1 MKSISDFGT
10 LGTANDAPVFQLA
23 LDYAK
28 TNNVALSVPAGTFQ
42 MGAPLSYVT
51 TSANVFTPGLILVGE
66 GADKTTLV
74 NNHGSNDILIGTNT
88 AYKFQRHGIIEGM
101 SFTGL
106 GSGPKLSAAYNYQ
119 LNGLQITGKTNH
131 GLYIPTLL
139 GDADA
144 CNNISLDQVRID
156 NCGMWGIFCEVATGK
171 NELSFLSLRH
181 VFINQCGNLGTT
193 VGGGMYWRGQQLSMN
208 QVAFVLN
215 NNRGLYI
222 EGGAGVGSDI
232 HGANVTFENNVGI
245 HIQCYGIK
253 DVTLDNLQMYS
264 NDTYKTT
271 YGFKIDAN
279 STVATN
285 VLVRSGTI
293 RATTGNNPHIAFC
306 ATGANFSN
314 CKAQNITWDNYD
326 HTGQTRM
333 VGFTT

>member
-10 LGTANDAPVFQLA
+10 LGTANDAPVFQA
-23 LDYAK
+23 AFNYAMA
-28 TNNVALSVPAGTFQ
+28 NNVGLTVPAGSFQ
-42 MGAPLSYVT
+42 MGSPLMYVT
-51 TSANVFTPGLILVGE
+51 TSANPFTPGLVLVGE
-66 GADKTTLV
+66 GAEKSTFV
-74 NNHGSNDILIGTNT
+74 NNHGSNDIIIGTNT
-88 AYKFQRHGIIEGM
+88 SYKFQRHGTLEGL

-106 GSGPKLSAAYNYQ
+106 GSGPKLQSAYNYQ
-119 LNGLQITGKTNH
+119 LNDLQITGKPNH

-156 NCGMWGIFCEVATGK
+156 NCGMWGIFGEVATGH
-171 NELSFLSLRH
+171 NELSFLTLRN

-232 HGANVTFENNVGI
+232 YGSNVTFENNVGI

-253 DVTLDNLQMYS
+253 DVNFDNLQMYS

-271 YGFKIDAN
+271 YGFKIDA
-279 STVATN
+279 STTIATN
-285 VLVRSGTI
+285 VLVRSGMV
-293 RATTGNNPHIAFC
+293 RATAGNNPNVAFC
-306 ATGANFSN
+306 VTGTNFSN
-314 CKAQNITWDNYD
+314 CKAQNITWDNYGY
-326 HTGQTRM
+326 TGQTQR
-333 VGFTT
+333 VGFTA